1 MDGTLAVS
9 FTLTNDGDADGTE
22 IVQVYVRD
30 LVGSVTRP
38 VKELKH
44 FERVSLKAGESRSLQ
59 VQIPVSELAFVGLD
73 GVKKVEPG
81 DFQLWVAGD
90 SASGEPVPFKVH

>member
-1 MDGTLAVS
+1 MGQ
-9 FTLTNDGDADGTE
+9 G
-22 IVQVYVRD
+22 YVRD

-44 FERVSLKAGESRSLQ
+44 FERVSLEPGEKRNLSVS
-59 VQIPVSELAFVGLD
+59 IPVSDLAFYGLD

-81 DFQLWVAGD
+81 EFLLWVAGD
-90 SASGEPVPFKVH
+90 SASGNPLSFKVR